1 MGARPLEDQSLPHR
15 GWMEVLKIERCS
27 KIISFQMCRLII
39 LCVSVT
45 RKLEKIPAV
54 YKFFEMILLM
64 AKSNLMQEISSSIY
78 LFFLDIIEIEKFGKS
93 GKDLR
98 ISGIPLG
105 RRGMIGPAG
114 PAMRLGRTEGG
125 PR

>member
-1 MGARPLEDQSLPHR
+1 
-15 GWMEVLKIERCS
+15 
-27 KIISFQMCRLII
+27 MCQCHTQI
-39 LCVSVT
+39 
-45 RKLEKIPAV
+45 RKDTGGLQV
-54 YKFFEMILLM
+54 FEMILLM

-78 LFFLDIIEIEKFGKS
+78 LYIFLDIIEIKKFGKS
-93 GKDLR
+93 RKYLR